1 MAHSESSRQPS
12 APGPNPNGWYA
23 AGMEELAAKAADGRA
38 DQPDPPAAEPR
49 TRPAWGA
56 PGAADPAARRRPVS
70 PPPKYGRHYRP
81 EPGSEDGAAAAAAAA
96 AQGRDDSRGDESEP
110 GGFAGHLAN
119 VAEPVVSAV
128 EPIVDN
134 LVMPVAGAIGNAIE
148 AAATTAFD
156 AISEHILRRPPE
168 ALANLYEAHPEAKL
182 AAPRELGFRFVPIE
196 DIKGTAV
203 AGIAQRGKD
212 FLPLP
217 AFRGSNWEGRWKR
230 IKDARDGLRPLPPV
244 DLIKYQGDY
253 WVVDGHNRVAA
264 TIDARGVGVDA
275 MVVELVPL
283 DARVSEQPSSVLPF
297 FGEAG
302 ALRMAATGRAP
313 AVGTR
318 VSAHETPQSEI
329 EVIDEGQ
336 SDEARAEGR
345 SSPGRRSG
353 ARIGGQSPGDD
364 PE

>member
-1 MAHSESSRQPS
+1 
-12 APGPNPNGWYA
+12 
-23 AGMEELAAKAADGRA
+23 MEELAAKAADERP
-38 DQPDPPAAEPR
+38 DQPDVPAAEPLSG
-49 TRPAWGA
+49 PAEAA
-56 PGAADPAARRRPVS
+56 PGAADRSARRRRVA

-81 EPGSEDGAAAAAAAA
+81 EPGSEDDDAAA
-96 AQGRDDSRGDESEP
+96 AQGRDGSPTGESEP
-110 GGFAGHLAN
+110 GGRAGRLAN
-119 VAEPVVSAV
+119 VAEPVTSAVEPIISAV

-148 AAATTAFD
+148 AAATTAID

-168 ALANLYEAHPEAKL
+168 ALVNLYEAHPEARL
-182 AAPRELGFRFVPIE
+182 ASPRELGFRFVPIE
-196 DIKGTAV
+196 DIRGTAV

-230 IKDARDGLRPLPPV
+230 IKDARDGLQPLPPV

-297 FGEAG
+297 IGEAG

-318 VSAHETPQSEI
+318 VSAPEASRSEI
-329 EVIDEGQ
+329 EVIDEDWR
-336 SDEARAEGR
+336 DEARADGSGSRGSGSGPGAGR
-345 SSPGRRSG
+345 
-353 ARIGGQSPGDD
+353 QSRGND
-364 PE
+364 PA

>member
-1 MAHSESSRQPS
+1 
-12 APGPNPNGWYA
+12 
-23 AGMEELAAKAADGRA
+23 MEEQAAKAADGRP
-38 DQPDPPAAEPR
+38 DQPDPPAEPR
-49 TRPAWGA
+49 TGPAEAG
-56 PGAADPAARRRPVS
+56 PGAADRSPRRRRVA

-81 EPGSEDGAAAAAAAA
+81 EPGSEDGEAAA
-96 AQGRDDSRGDESEP
+96 AQDRDDSRANESEP
-110 GGFAGHLAN
+110 GGLAGHLTN

-134 LVMPVAGAIGNAIE
+134 LVIPVAGAIGNAIE
-148 AAATTAFD
+148 AAATTAID
-156 AISEHILRRPPE
+156 AISEHILRRSPE
-168 ALANLYEAHPEAKL
+168 ALVNLYEAHPAAKL
-182 AAPRELGFRFVPIE
+182 ASPRELGFRFVPIE
-196 DIKGTAV
+196 DVKGTAV

-217 AFRGSNWEGRWKR
+217 AFRGSNWEGRWQR
-230 IKDARDGLRPLPPV
+230 IKEARDGLRPLPPV

-264 TIDARGVGVDA
+264 TINARGVGVDA

-297 FGEAG
+297 IGEAG
-302 ALRMAATGRAP
+302 ALRMAASGRAP

-329 EVIDEGQ
+329 EVTDE
-336 SDEARAEGR
+336 SSWDEAPEAGRSSPGR

-353 ARIGGQSPGDD
+353 RRGAGRSPGDD
-364 PE
+364 PA